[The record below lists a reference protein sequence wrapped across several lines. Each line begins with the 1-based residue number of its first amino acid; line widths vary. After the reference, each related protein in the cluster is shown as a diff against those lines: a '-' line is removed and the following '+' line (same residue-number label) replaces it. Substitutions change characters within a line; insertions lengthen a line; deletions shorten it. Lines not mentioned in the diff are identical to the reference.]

1 MTSFVAALL
10 AAIVAVRVLALP
22 ATTRR
27 WPFIVVVVVAA
38 AVAWWAGPASMVL
51 QKTLG
56 RVVLPLGLLWAVL
69 WMRTAWRAGN
79 GDVRGALRV
88 GAVAVAVTVVGNEPL
103 GQRLMQ
109 VLEAPYQADPFSQ
122 APFDAIIVL
131 GGGAQVAPH
140 QHFELG
146 PAGDRIFLG
155 ARLFLAGKTP
165 ILVTTGSTIAGFR
178 QAFDNTGATALMWS
192 EVGVPAGAVVEVG
205 DTRNTSEEAR
215 ACARLIAERGWRR
228 VGLVSSAWHLRR
240 AEGLFRQAG
249 IADGVIVPLAADH
262 HGTPTWEGLFSMVP
276 VGSGAWLQ
284 QKAAWE
290 LVGAAVGR

>member
-1 MTSFVAALL
+1 MTSFVAILF
-10 AAIVAVRVLALP
+10 AAIMAFRVLALP

-27 WPFIVVVVVAA
+27 WPFIVVIMVAAVVAWQA
-38 AVAWWAGPASMVL
+38 APVSIVL
-51 QKTLG
+51 QKTVG
-56 RVVLPLGLLWAVL
+56 RVALPLGLLWVVL
-69 WMRTAWRAGN
+69 WIRTAWRAGR
-79 GDVRGALRV
+79 GDGRGALRV
-88 GAVAVAVTVVGNEPL
+88 GAIAVAVTVVGNEPL
-103 GQRLMQ
+103 GQRMME
-109 VLEAPYQADPFSQ
+109 VIEAPYLADPFSE
-122 APFDAIIVL
+122 APFDAVIVL
-131 GGGAQVAPH
+131 GGGAKVAPH
-140 QHFELG
+140 QHHELG

-165 ILVTTGSTIAGFR
+165 VLVTTGTTIAGFR

-192 EVGVPAGAVVEVG
+192 EVGVPAGAIVEVG
-205 DTRNTSEEAR
+205 DTRNTTEEAR

-228 VGLVSSAWHLRR
+228 VGLVTSAWHLRR

-249 IADGVIVPLAADH
+249 IAEGVVIPLAADH
-262 HGTPTWEGLFSMVP
+262 QGTPTWEGLYSMVP